1 MYFVLLWSM
10 VLFFKQK
17 TAYEMRISDWS
28 SDVCSSDLALDRVV
42 HVPGPVIRR
51 VVAKACCDA
60 ALRRDG
66 MAARREDLCDAG
78 CSQALFG
85 AAHGGAQA
93 RSTGADNNGVIDVI
107 DDLVGGGHQAGAPVN
122 AILRTAKIASA
133 ADRKST
139 SLNSSQ

>member
-1 MYFVLLWSM
+1 MSMLDHRGGRLAHHIFDLVL
-10 VLFFKQK
+10 V
-17 TAYEMRISDWS
+17 AEPVR
-28 SDVCSSDLALDRVV
+28 ALSRVV
-42 HVPGPVIRR
+42 HGPGPVIRR

-60 ALRRDG
+60 AVRRDG

-133 ADRKST
+133 APPMV
-139 SLNSSQ
+139 